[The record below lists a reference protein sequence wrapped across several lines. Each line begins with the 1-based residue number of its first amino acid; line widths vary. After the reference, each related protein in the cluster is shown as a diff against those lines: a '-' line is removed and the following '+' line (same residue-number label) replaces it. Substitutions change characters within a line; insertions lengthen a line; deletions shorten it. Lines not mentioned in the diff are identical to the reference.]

1 MQKEEQVL
9 FPLMR
14 AGGAPM
20 IVHPIARMRFE
31 HDEHGERL
39 RRLEALTGNFALPA
53 DACPTWAALYTGL
66 RKLVDDLME
75 HVHLE
80 NNVLFPQFA
89 AEGELPATPVCGMGC

>member
-1 MQKEEQVL
+1 MLKEEQVL

-20 IVHPIARMRFE
+20 IVHPIAQMRLE

-39 RRLEALTGNFALPA
+39 RRLEALTGGFALP
-53 DACPTWAALYTGL
+53 DGACPTWAALYTGL
-66 RKLVDDLME
+66 RKLVDDVME

-80 NNVLFPQFA
+80 NNVLFARF
-89 AEGELPATPVCGMGC
+89 EE